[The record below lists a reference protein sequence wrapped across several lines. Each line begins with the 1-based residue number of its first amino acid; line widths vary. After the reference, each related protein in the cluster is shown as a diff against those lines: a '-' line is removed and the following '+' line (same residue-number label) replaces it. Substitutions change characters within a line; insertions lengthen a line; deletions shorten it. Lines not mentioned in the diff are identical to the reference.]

1 MFDTL
6 KLYVRQDSVRDVD
19 LLAEIPVYL
28 DNVTAHEKAD
38 QIYFSGTKE
47 NLRIYVSDRG
57 VSIQGSLAKYYLSDN
72 MQTLRRQDT
81 EQAIQKLTDELHL
94 PINEAQV
101 SRIDFAHNF
110 IMQYEPKTYYQYLG
124 ESQYFKRYIQP
135 ESLYYKNGSRTK
147 LFYDKVSEARSG
159 ANEIPEI
166 WTSKHVLRY
175 EIRYKRRLHKQFKV
189 PEVKAGTLYQEPF
202 YIKLT
207 DKYVSDFKS
216 IHKLAEINLDTD
228 NMNTPKDFWDQMAL
242 LSIKRIG
249 QHGAVDLVEELRAK
263 GVFDKPEYYSRLK
276 KEIRDK
282 CKKFSA
288 SDSTPLIEE
297 LDSKISA
304 LKRHYR

>member
-6 KLYVRQDSVRDVD
+6 KLYVRQDSVRDTD

-28 DNVTAHEKAD
+28 EDITAHEKAD

-47 NLRIYVSDRG
+47 NLRIYVTDRG

-72 MQTLRRQDT
+72 MQTLRRKDT
-81 EQAIQKLTDELHL
+81 EQAIQKLSDDLHL
-94 PINEAQV
+94 PIDEAQV

-110 IMQYEPKTYYQYLG
+110 IMQFEPKVYYPYLG
-124 ESQYFKRYIQP
+124 ESQYYKRYIQP
-135 ESLYYKNGSRTK
+135 ESLYYKNGNRTK
-147 LFYDKVSEARSG
+147 LFYDKPAEAKNKG
-159 ANEIPEI
+159 YEIPEV

-175 EIRYKRRLHKQFKV
+175 EIRYKRRLHKQFKE
-189 PEVKAGTLYQEPF
+189 PEVKAYKLYEEQF
-202 YIKLT
+202 YIKLI
-207 DKYVSDFKS
+207 DRYVSDFKS

-228 NMNTPKDFWDQMAL
+228 NMSTPKDFWDQMAL

-263 GVFDKPEYYSRLK
+263 DALDRPEYYSRLK

-282 CKKFSA
+282 SKKFSA
-288 SDSTPLIEE
+288 SDSSPLIEE
-297 LDSKISA
+297 LESKVSA
-304 LKRHYR
+304 LKRYYR